1 MRTFFVTLLVLL
13 LAAGAGGGWYVYSGR
28 YAIGADVPHSTLV
41 EDLLETLRDR
51 AVSRH
56 AQGIRVP
63 PLDDPAMIAEGAEH
77 YAAMCAGCHLAPGM
91 EDTEIRAG
99 LNPQPPKLADPWPN
113 NPAEQ
118 FWAVKHGIK
127 FTAMPAWGPT
137 HDDKTIWNIV
147 AFLQKIQSLTPQQ
160 YAQMTAH
167 AEADHD
173 EHEHHH
179 AE

>member
-1 MRTFFVTLLVLL
+1 MSWL
-13 LAAGAGGGWYVYSGR
+13 LAADQSPKAWIIRCSCWTFSGI
-28 YAIGADVPHSTLV
+28 A
-41 EDLLETLRDR
+41 
-51 AVSRH
+51 
-56 AQGIRVP
+56 P
-63 PLDDPAMIAEGAEH
+63 PSCANLGNDAPLNDPAMISEGAEH

-113 NPAEQ
+113 NPGEQ
-118 FWAVKHGIK
+118 FWAIKHGIK

-147 AFLQKIQSLTPQQ
+147 AFLQKIQTLTPQQ
-160 YAQMTAH
+160 YAQMTANAG
-167 AEADHD
+167 AEHD
-173 EHEHHH
+173 QHEHHH